1 MPVQEVSTIIAATVP
16 HSLTPAPPFCIAGG
30 DAILSGRPRGAELLA
45 AVMVHLQGAPDLSAT
60 PLDFSGVSF
69 IDVSCAD
76 ELLNKLLRRLRSGE
90 LGGLYLFLQGANP
103 SVAETIETV
112 LRLRDLSVLAKVG
125 EEVMVLGEL
134 GRPSREALEVLLQ
147 HKALT
152 STQLAVA
159 LGKNTNIVCNRLN
172 ALQRQGLACRLPD
185 GTAAGRRYSYV
196 SIL

>member
-1 MPVQEVSTIIAATVP
+1 MPTGEMPATAVSTAAS
-16 HSLTPAPPFCIAGG
+16 SLVLAQSFSLARGET
-30 DAILSGRPRGAELLA
+30 ILSGRPRGAELLA
-45 AVMVHLQGAPDLSAT
+45 AVMGHLQGAPDPSAT

-90 LGGLYLFLQGANP
+90 LGGRYLFLEGANP
-103 SVAETIETV
+103 SVAETVETV
-112 LRLRDLSVLAKVG
+112 LRLRELSMLARQG
-125 EEVMVLGEL
+125 EEVVVLGNL
-134 GRPSREALEVLLQ
+134 GRPMREALEVLLQ

-152 STQLAVA
+152 SGQLAVA

-172 ALQRQGLACRLPD
+172 ALQRLGLACRLPD
-185 GTAAGRRYSYV
+185 EAGGGRRYCYI

>member
-1 MPVQEVSTIIAATVP
+1 MPTGEISAIALPAAP
-16 HSLTPAPPFCIAGG
+16 SALALTQPFVLAGG
-30 DAILSGRPRGAELLA
+30 EAILSGRPRGAELLE
-45 AVMVHLQGAPDLSAT
+45 AVMGHLQTAPDPSAT

-90 LGGLYLFLQGANP
+90 LGGRYLFLQGANP

-112 LRLRDLSVLAKVG
+112 LRLRELSVLARQG
-125 EEVMVLGEL
+125 EEVVVLGDL
-134 GRPSREALEVLLQ
+134 GRPMREALEVLLQ

-152 STQLAVA
+152 SGQLAAA

-172 ALQRQGLACRLPD
+172 ALQRLGLACRLPD
-185 GTAAGRRYSYV
+185 GTAGGRRYSYV

>member
-1 MPVQEVSTIIAATVP
+1 VP
-16 HSLTPAPPFCIAGG
+16 ALPFVLARGE
-30 DAILSGRPRGAELLA
+30 AILSGRPKGAELLA
-45 AVMVHLQGAPDLSAT
+45 AVMPHLQEAPDPSAT

-76 ELLNKLLRRLRSGE
+76 ELLNKLLRRLGSGE
-90 LGGLYLFLQGANP
+90 LGGRYLFLQGANP

-112 LRLRDLSVLAKVG
+112 LRLRQLSVLARQG
-125 EEVMVLGEL
+125 DEVVVLGEL
-134 GRPSREALEVLLQ
+134 GRPMREALEVLLQ
-147 HKALT
+147 HKVLT
-152 STQLAVA
+152 SSQLAAV

-185 GTAAGRRYSYV
+185 GTAGGRRYSYV

>member
-1 MPVQEVSTIIAATVP
+1 MPTGEMPATAAP
-16 HSLTPAPPFCIAGG
+16 SAPSSLLLALPFSLARGET
-30 DAILSGRPRGAELLA
+30 ILSGRPRGAELLA
-45 AVMVHLQGAPDLSAT
+45 AVMGQLQDAPDPSAT

-90 LGGLYLFLQGANP
+90 LGGRYLFVQGANP

-112 LRLRDLSVLAKVG
+112 LRLRQLSVLARQG
-125 EEVMVLGEL
+125 EEAVVLGDL
-134 GRPSREALEVLLQ
+134 GRPMREALEVLLQ

-152 STQLAVA
+152 SAQLAAA

-172 ALQRQGLACRLPD
+172 ALQRLGLACRLPD
-185 GTAAGRRYSYV
+185 GTTGGRRYYYV

>member
-1 MPVQEVSTIIAATVP
+1 MSVITASSGQRALI
-16 HSLTPAPPFCIAGG
+16 PAPPFTIARSE
-30 DAILSGRPRGAELLA
+30 AILSGRPRGAQLLE
-45 AVMVHLQGAPDLSAT
+45 AVMEHLLEAPDPSAT

-90 LGGLYLFLQGANP
+90 LGGRYLYLQGANP
-103 SVAETIETV
+103 SVAETLETV
-112 LRLRDLSVLAKVG
+112 LRLRELSALARQGG
-125 EEVMVLGEL
+125 EVVVLGEL
-134 GRPSREALEVLLQ
+134 GRPMREALEVLLQ

-152 STQLAVA
+152 SAQLATA

-172 ALQRQGLACRLPD
+172 ALQRQGLACRLQD
-185 GTAAGRRYSYV
+185 GTVGGRRYCYV